1 MPERPSVSQARAW
14 QPGAL
19 ADLAEAWDRAA
30 GGVQIHLDDTA
41 REIAGTGDYWSG
53 SAADEARARI
63 EQLTAPGRAAARA
76 LIAAAAAARDGAR
89 RIGAAQQDVVDTAD
103 EAAAGGYDV
112 ADDGTVS
119 TPAEVT
125 DLARLLGGGDDG
137 VARMMMARH
146 ATELTG
152 LLTAALDRLAAA
164 DQDTAD
170 RIDIAFDGEPP
181 AATTAA
187 GAWTVTPQ
195 EVVGAWPVMSQD
207 RIAAQLAAMTDA
219 ERLHLVE
226 TVPRAVGNTDGVPWP
241 MRVAANRI
249 NVADALLAQRAVV
262 DLPEEDKI
270 VRMFAGG
277 LGLDTGSAERVWL
290 AAHADPGVRA
300 AIVATHDQDALA
312 RIGFYEGLLAA
323 VPDPTRRTDD
333 LIARQIVAFDP
344 DRSSFVEL
352 TGDLGTARA
361 VGVVIPGLNTTI
373 AGSAADTETSR
384 RFVTA
389 GGGEVAMLTYLG
401 GPFPTG
407 ELAAGVIDAGKAT
420 YALDMAPRLVAFS
433 EDVERVVNA
442 TGRDIPVTYIGHS
455 YGGSILGTAE
465 ELGLTAD
472 RTMYVAAAGSG
483 VGVEDPD
490 DWHNRNPEVTRFSMT
505 APGDWIEAVQGLP
518 ISPHGADPDSMP
530 GMIVL
535 DTGRR
540 LDGSVMAGPAAH
552 SAVINEP
559 SDAWHNILAV
569 ITGDWSALDV
579 ARVNLR

>member
-1 MPERPSVSQARAW
+1 M
-14 QPGAL
+14 
-19 ADLAEAWDRAA
+19 
-30 GGVQIHLDDTA
+30 
-41 REIAGTGDYWSG
+41 
-53 SAADEARARI
+53 
-63 EQLTAPGRAAARA
+63 
-76 LIAAAAAARDGAR
+76 
-89 RIGAAQQDVVDTAD
+89 
-103 EAAAGGYDV
+103 
-112 ADDGTVS
+112 
-119 TPAEVT
+119 
-125 DLARLLGGGDDG
+125 
-137 VARMMMARH
+137 
-146 ATELTG
+146 
-152 LLTAALDRLAAA
+152 
-164 DQDTAD
+164 
-170 RIDIAFDGEPP
+170 
-181 AATTAA
+181 
-187 GAWTVTPQ
+187 
-195 EVVGAWPVMSQD
+195 
-207 RIAAQLAAMTDA
+207 
-219 ERLHLVE
+219 
-226 TVPRAVGNTDGVPWP
+226 
-241 MRVAANRI
+241 
-249 NVADALLAQRAVV
+249 
-262 DLPEEDKI
+262 
-270 VRMFAGG
+270 
-277 LGLDTGSAERVWL
+277 
-290 AAHADPGVRA
+290 
-300 AIVATHDQDALA
+300 
-312 RIGFYEGLLAA
+312 
-323 VPDPTRRTDD
+323 PDPTRRTDD

-465 ELGLTAD
+465 AGAD
-472 RTMYVAAAGSG
+472 RRPNDVCGGGGFRSG
-483 VGVEDPD
+483 RGRSRRLAQPQP
-490 DWHNRNPEVTRFSMT
+490 RVTRFSMT